1 LIFLDANFL
10 VYLNLSHEEVVDY
23 YLRLLR
29 SDTIF
34 TDPLV
39 LDEVIYV
46 SKKKYGVKYC
56 DTISFLDE
64 IVLPYI
70 TVLPVTVKDY
80 ERAKEIMLK
89 YSLKPSDA
97 FHVAVM
103 LNNSVPT
110 ILSEDR
116 EFDKVNGIRRVW
128 LKGGPSVNGARG

>member
-10 VYLNLSHEEVVDY
+10 VYLNLSHEEVVDH

-29 SDTIF
+29 SEALF

-46 SKKKYGVKYC
+46 SKKKYGVNYC
-56 DTISFLDE
+56 DTIGFLDE
-64 IVLPYI
+64 IVLPYV

-80 ERAKEIMLK
+80 ERAREITLK
-89 YSLKPSDA
+89 YSLRPSDA

-103 LNNSVPT
+103 LNNSIPT
-110 ILSEDR
+110 VLSEDG
-116 EFDKVNGIRRVW
+116 EFDKVKGIRRVW
-128 LKGGPSVNGARG
+128 LKGGP

>member
-10 VYLNLSHEEVVDY
+10 VYLNLSHEEVVDH

-29 SDTIF
+29 SDTLF

-64 IVLPYI
+64 IVLALYYRPAGHREGLREGEGHNDEVLAQTFRRLSRGGDAEQLSPYY
-70 TVLPVTVKDY
+70 P
-80 ERAKEIMLK
+80 ERGQG
-89 YSLKPSDA
+89 
-97 FHVAVM
+97 V
-103 LNNSVPT
+103 
-110 ILSEDR
+110 R
-116 EFDKVNGIRRVW
+116 
-128 LKGGPSVNGARG
+128 

>member
-1 LIFLDANFL
+1 MIFLDANFL
-10 VYLNLSHEEVVDY
+10 VYLNLSHEEVVDH

-29 SDTIF
+29 SDTLF

-46 SKKKYGVKYC
+46 SKKKYEVKYC

-70 TVLPVTVKDY
+70 TVLPVTVRDY

-97 FHVAVM
+97 FHV
-103 LNNSVPT
+103 
-110 ILSEDR
+110 
-116 EFDKVNGIRRVW
+116 
-128 LKGGPSVNGARG
+128 